1 MLTNENIQYNQRHF
15 ITSREARDNIKN
27 TLNIRL
33 LAESDQEKKEE
44 IQTLLKH
51 L

>member
-1 MLTNENIQYNQRHF
+1 MLTNENIKHNQRHF

-33 LAESDQEKKEE
+33 MAESDQEKKME
-44 IQTLLKH
+44 IETLLRH